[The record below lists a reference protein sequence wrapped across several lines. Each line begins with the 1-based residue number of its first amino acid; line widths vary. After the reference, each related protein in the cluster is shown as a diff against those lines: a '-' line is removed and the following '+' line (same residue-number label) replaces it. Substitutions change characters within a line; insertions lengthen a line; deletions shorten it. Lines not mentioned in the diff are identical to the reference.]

1 MSLSYI
7 SSPTVKVRRALRV
20 RDWSEVVKLGDA
32 WEKEVIINTIENKQ
46 QSKIK
51 RVGFSDY
58 QNQRLSLQW
67 SSQTTQ
73 TLLIHHLCLEER
85 LAGVQRSNVWSLT
98 LIQVN
103 FPASPFPSQKESLP
117 GAKQRCLPPTWRC
130 SPAPPVQILFYFPPR
145 SFRCILRLGQNLFH
159 WLLEKILCVALQHI
173 NRTSVHISLECP
185 PCNKVSSLLKDKS
198 YNMKYTGG
206 HIPK

>member
-1 MSLSYI
+1 MSLSQI
-7 SSPTVKVRRALRV
+7 STLTVKVRRALRV

-58 QNQRLSLQW
+58 QNKRLPLRW

-85 LAGVQRSNVWSLT
+85 LAGVQRSNV
-98 LIQVN
+98 
-103 FPASPFPSQKESLP
+103 
-117 GAKQRCLPPTWRC
+117 
-130 SPAPPVQILFYFPPR
+130 
-145 SFRCILRLGQNLFH
+145 
-159 WLLEKILCVALQHI
+159 
-173 NRTSVHISLECP
+173 
-185 PCNKVSSLLKDKS
+185 
-198 YNMKYTGG
+198 
-206 HIPK
+206 

>member
-1 MSLSYI
+1 MSLSHI
-7 SSPTVKVRRALRV
+7 STLTVKVRRALRV

-32 WEKEVIINTIENKQ
+32 WEKEVMTNTIENNQ

-103 FPASPFPSQKESLP
+103 FPASPFPGQKESLP

-130 SPAPPVQILFYFPPR
+130 SPAPPARILFFFPPR
-145 SFRCILRLGQNLFH
+145 SFRC
-159 WLLEKILCVALQHI
+159 
-173 NRTSVHISLECP
+173 SLP
-185 PCNKVSSLLKDKS
+185 SPWSKPLSLIAGENSMCCIAAYKS
-198 YNMKYTGG
+198 DQRSYQPRMSTM
-206 HIPK
+206 